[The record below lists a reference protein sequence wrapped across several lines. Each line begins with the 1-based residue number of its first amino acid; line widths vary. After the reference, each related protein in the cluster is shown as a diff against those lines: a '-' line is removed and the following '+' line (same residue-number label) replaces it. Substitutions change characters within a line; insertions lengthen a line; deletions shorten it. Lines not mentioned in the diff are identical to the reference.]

1 MKIKSLKEIEE
12 KYKESKI
19 VERLA
24 RNLQKIKKNKN
35 CRSWSTIRRPFCRI
49 FFFGSRPTVMKE
61 L

>member
-24 RNLQKIKKNKN
+24 RNLQSTNRNEKKKTKNK
-35 CRSWSTIRRPFCRI
+35 
-49 FFFGSRPTVMKE
+49 KK
-61 L
+61 